1 MLFLHLVEIR
11 NAIKQLCL
19 NGQIKHAQT
28 HHCVAASIDL
38 NRKTELTPKTPNVPK
53 TQTLVAN
60 SAVSF
65 SKCT

>member
-28 HHCVAASIDL
+28 HHGVASLDL
-38 NRKTELTPKTPNVPK
+38 NRKTEMTPKTPNVPK
-53 TQTLVAN
+53 TQTLVGN